1 MLGLEIF
8 ISPRKHEYSE
18 IADIYLKEIMD
29 TTNQIDW
36 SGYRGWI
43 LCKEHFG
50 IHWKWER
57 YWRIWGGNYP
67 DGWLNE
73 IEYMDWGI
81 LTCGNFD
88 DVPWITVTKRQMP
101 SRKLSWDFWRWLKKN
116 GHPMDFS
123 SSHPM
128 MDGKSCSI

>member
-43 LCKEHFG
+43 LCKENFG
-50 IHWKWER
+50 VHWKWER

-67 DGWLNE
+67 DGWLSE
-73 IEYMDWGI
+73 IAYMDWGI
-81 LTCGNFD
+81 LTHANFD
-88 DVPWITVTKRQMP
+88 DVPWITVAKRQMP
-101 SRKLSWDFWRWLKKN
+101 SRKLSWDFWWWLKKR
-116 GHPMDFS
+116 
-123 SSHPM
+123 
-128 MDGKSCSI
+128 KVYT